1 MNTSDNPSSLESRE
15 VSLMYK
21 KGNPS
26 VKKPT
31 KQREKL
37 IFSGNHTQNYTA
49 IAQNISKERV
59 TNI

>member
-26 VKKPT
+26 VKK
-31 KQREKL
+31 KQQQNKEKNYRPRAKHFEVKGL
-37 IFSGNHTQNYTA
+37 THTLA
-49 IAQNISKERV
+49 INI
-59 TNI
+59 

>member
-26 VKKPT
+26 VKKNNNET
-31 KQREKL
+31 KRK
-37 IFSGNHTQNYTA
+37 INFSGNHTQDYTA
-49 IAQNISKERV
+49 LAQNILK
-59 TNI
+59 

>member
-26 VKKPT
+26 VKK
-31 KQREKL
+31 KQQQNKEKNQF
-37 IFSGNHTQNYTA
+37 I
-49 IAQNISKERV
+49 R
-59 TNI
+59 

>member
-26 VKKPT
+26 VKKKSNNKT
-31 KQREKL
+31 KRKINL
-37 IFSGNHTQNYTA
+37 SGNHAQNHTA
-49 IAQNISKERV
+49 LAQNILK
-59 TNI
+59 